1 MSGYLFTT
9 MHFLKHAMN
18 QTVTTALAGAGALT
32 WWGPATL
39 TLTGNTSYTGGT
51 NINGGIVVVGSGG
64 TLPTNSLISI
74 KSGAKLTYSSS
85 ASQTLG
91 GIISGAGSLTKDTN
105 SSVLTLTG
113 ANSYT
118 GATTVS
124 TGTLQVGNGGT
135 SGTLGTNSVD
145 VSGTLAFNRSD
156 VFSVDNSISGNGT
169 LNKLGTGTLS
179 LTGNNTSYT
188 GMTTITAGTLS
199 AGSTSLGSS
208 GDIIFA
214 GGILQHGSGNTTDYG
229 ARIKNSTTAPIKID
243 TNGQTVSYGALAS
256 SNSGGLTKSG
266 SGTLTLSAANTY
278 TGVTTLGSGTLSLG
292 TATALGGG
300 GNLTFTGGALQHTTS
315 NTTDYSAKVV
325 NSSGA
330 ITLDTNGQ
338 NVTYGTMNS
347 TNTGGLTKLGTGTLT
362 LNAVNN
368 YTGTTTVSNGTL
380 SLSKSAAFANT
391 NITVG
396 SGATLKFS
404 SGDTM
409 GNASATITTSVTVDG
424 GTVTSDGGAFTKFG
438 DMTFTANGGTVSTT
452 GGDASWGAWGL
463 YGGKTI
469 TVNGDTTITSAS
481 PTSARITLSYDG
493 NQVSD
498 TFSVASGK
506 TLSIN
511 TVMANYNNG
520 AAAGGFIKTGSG
532 TMTLTQ
538 ANTYTGAT
546 TISGGTL
553 QVGAGG
559 TSGTLGTSSVALNGG
574 TLAINRS
581 DAYTLS
587 NTISGTSSGIVK
599 KMAGNTV
606 TQTGV
611 DTNFLGLLSV
621 SQGTYQVGDNTGSIV
636 QLLSEVGQG
645 ATIASDATL
654 TLASGNT
661 FGNAGTVSST
671 PTITI
676 YDRGILQGAYSVS
689 GGKGHY
695 NSLPP
700 VMLYGGG
707 KIIAYGGE
715 SSTWQSF
722 GIFKGVTVKAD
733 PTTGSTA
740 AQILL
745 AGTPGSTN
753 YGVLLAGSSAATSTI
768 SVDPTCSLSIVPPLI
783 QNATGS
789 LTKTG
794 SGTLTLSGAST
805 YTGTTTISGGTLKAG
820 VATVAGTSGPF
831 GVNSAVMNDGILDVN
846 GYNVTIGRLLNNTLS
861 TASIINN
868 GASAATLTI
877 TTATADQTYAGLIND
892 GTSKLHLTLNGTNA
906 LILTGVNTFSG
917 NLTIGSGAIYS
928 LNTPWSGGS
937 YGGNITINSTG
948 MFSYW
953 GSTVLTLSG
962 AISGSGTLQQNYS
975 TGTLSLTGSNTSFT
989 GTTSIVGGTLSL
1001 GNSNALGSSGNII
1014 FTGGAL
1020 QHTSSNT
1027 QDYSARII
1035 NSSGAVNIDTNGQ
1048 NVTYGALTSSNTG
1061 GLTKSGSGTLTLS
1074 GTLSYTGTT
1083 SIKNGTIKMGS
1094 TNYPSSSA
1102 FAIYNSGIL
1111 DLNGFSGAIGS
1122 LSTDLASSTVA
1133 TVTNSSASADATL
1146 TFGDANGPYTF
1157 AGRVI
1162 DGANRKVSLIKAGA
1176 GTEIFTGT
1184 SSYTGTTTVNVG
1196 TLQLGNG
1203 GATGSIGGGTI
1214 TIASGATL
1222 SYNSSATQTIANA
1235 ITDTGTLQL
1244 AAGTTTLSGLIS
1256 STGALQVSG
1265 GTVTL
1270 TNSSNSYSGTTT
1282 IAGGT
1287 TLYIGDGTS
1296 NSGSLSGGNTTNNGT
1311 LTFQRGNS
1319 ASSYTYAGGISG
1331 SGVVNKNTT
1340 DTVILSGD
1348 RQYTGA
1354 TTINAG
1360 TLSYNRDYGTTAPFP
1375 ASAVTINSGGTLSM
1389 GGHNAYGNANVAS
1402 AVRPAILIN
1411 SGATLTNNGSWT
1423 SCLGAVTLNGGT
1435 LSNVGGCDT
1444 TQRSWSLGGAMNVT
1458 ASSLISSTSDTT
1470 STGIVLT
1477 SAAYTASVI
1486 TVSSGAVLTV
1496 NASLGSYSG
1505 GTGWTKAGGGTL
1517 YLNGTQNTFTIPL
1530 TISAGTVKLGNN
1542 NALAHTTPASSPAI
1556 ILASGTTLDL
1566 NGTSAV
1572 IGSLAGDTLT
1582 TGGTVTNG
1590 SSTAATLLTGI
1601 NGTSTTFA
1609 GVLSD
1614 GSNILSLNKQGSGTF
1629 TLSGVNTYSGA
1640 TTIST
1645 GTVKIANSTSLNN
1658 GNTYAGAIAI
1668 NGTAFQYSGSGNQ
1681 TLSGTISGSG
1691 AFTKDTGSGTV
1702 TLSGPNTYTGTTTIS
1717 TGKLT
1722 VGNGTYSGA
1731 IVIGDNATFDYT
1743 GSAAL
1748 TSTTFT
1754 IGAKGTLQSNGGGLI
1769 TFTTNNGMYHDA
1781 NASVLSAING
1791 GSLRAY
1797 PNTLIGGGGGLP
1809 SVNIG
1814 SGSTITLDAGGPNAL
1829 GYDANSTSYT
1839 GTLTMTGGTLA
1850 VARYQHN
1857 LHGNISMSGGAVI
1870 SGAGGVAL
1878 CHAPTTITIGG
1889 TPGGVGA
1896 PNAAITVS
1904 GTFGH
1909 SGTIVF
1915 AGTGDMVI
1923 SSSNVSGGTAA
1934 FTMNGSG
1941 TIYLTSSYGSSNTT
1955 GATTINSGAVGG
1967 TANMSGS
1974 VHTVNS
1980 GGSVF
1985 GGTGSGNA
1993 GNYTTGAITFNSG
2006 SHLAVYASG
2015 SSLSKITT
2023 GTITNWPT
2031 SVDLMDAMQTGT
2043 AITIIANTGTL
2054 PASVPTVGTNNSG
2067 KTPTF
2072 IRTPGV
2078 GLQVTLN

>member
-156 VFSVDNSISGNGT
+156 IFSVDNSIRGNGA

-179 LTGNNTSYT
+179 LTGDNASYT

-229 ARIKNSTTAPIKID
+229 VRIKNSTTAPIKID

-256 SNSGGLTKSG
+256 SNSGGFTKSG

-292 TATALGGG
+292 NATALGGG
-300 GNLTFTGGALQHTTS
+300 GNLTFTGGTLQHTTS

-325 NSSGA
+325 NSSSA

-368 YTGTTTVSNGTL
+368 YTGTTTVANGTL
-380 SLSKSAAFANT
+380 SLSKSAAFVNT

-409 GNASATITTSVTVDG
+409 GNAAATITTSVTVDG
-424 GTVTSDGGAFTKFG
+424 GTVTSDGAAFTKIG

-546 TISGGTL
+546 TVSGGTL
-553 QVGAGG
+553 QVGVGG
-559 TSGTLGTSSVALNGG
+559 ASGTLGTSSVALNGG

-587 NTISGTSSGIVK
+587 NTISGTSSGILK
-599 KMAGNTV
+599 KMASNTV

-611 DTNFLGLLSV
+611 DRNFLGLLSV

-661 FGNAGTVSST
+661 FGDAGTVSST

-733 PTTGSTA
+733 PNTGSTA
-740 AQILL
+740 AQMLL

-783 QNATGS
+783 QIATGS

-831 GVNSAVMNDGILDVN
+831 GVNSAVMNDGILDIN

-892 GTSKLHLTLNGTNA
+892 GTSTLHLTLNGTNA
-906 LILTGVNTFSG
+906 LILTGANTFSG

-937 YGGNITINSTG
+937 YGGNIAINTSG
-948 MFSYW
+948 LFSYW
-953 GSTVLTLSG
+953 GTSSLTLSG
-962 AISGSGTLQQNYS
+962 AISGSGALQQNYS
-975 TGTLSLTGSNTSFT
+975 TGILVLTGSNTSFT
-989 GTTSIVGGTLSL
+989 GTTNIVGGTLSL
-1001 GNSNALGSSGNII
+1001 GNSNALGSSGAIT
-1014 FTGGAL
+1014 FTGGTLQHSSSNTQNYGTRIVNSTSAIKIDTNGQAVSYGALVSSNSGGLTKTGSGTLTLSAANAYTGVTSLGAGTLSLGNSSALGGGGNITFTGGTL

-1027 QDYSARII
+1027 VDYSARIVTNTSTI
-1035 NSSGAVNIDTNGQ
+1035 NIDTNGQ
-1048 NVTYGALTSSNTG
+1048 NVTYGVLASGNSG
-1061 GLTKSGSGTLTLS
+1061 GLTKSGSGTLS
-1074 GTLSYTGTT
+1074 
-1083 SIKNGTIKMGS
+1083 
-1094 TNYPSSSA
+1094 
-1102 FAIYNSGIL
+1102 
-1111 DLNGFSGAIGS
+1111 
-1122 LSTDLASSTVA
+1122 
-1133 TVTNSSASADATL
+1133 
-1146 TFGDANGPYTF
+1146 
-1157 AGRVI
+1157 
-1162 DGANRKVSLIKAGA
+1162 
-1176 GTEIFTGT
+1176 
-1184 SSYTGTTTVNVG
+1184 
-1196 TLQLGNG
+1196 
-1203 GATGSIGGGTI
+1203 
-1214 TIASGATL
+1214 
-1222 SYNSSATQTIANA
+1222 
-1235 ITDTGTLQL
+1235 
-1244 AAGTTTLSGLIS
+1244 
-1256 STGALQVSG
+1256 
-1265 GTVTL
+1265 
-1270 TNSSNSYSGTTT
+1270 
-1282 IAGGT
+1282 
-1287 TLYIGDGTS
+1287 
-1296 NSGSLSGGNTTNNGT
+1296 
-1311 LTFQRGNS
+1311 
-1319 ASSYTYAGGISG
+1319 
-1331 SGVVNKNTT
+1331 
-1340 DTVILSGD
+1340 
-1348 RQYTGA
+1348 
-1354 TTINAG
+1354 
-1360 TLSYNRDYGTTAPFP
+1360 
-1375 ASAVTINSGGTLSM
+1375 
-1389 GGHNAYGNANVAS
+1389 
-1402 AVRPAILIN
+1402 
-1411 SGATLTNNGSWT
+1411 
-1423 SCLGAVTLNGGT
+1423 
-1435 LSNVGGCDT
+1435 
-1444 TQRSWSLGGAMNVT
+1444 
-1458 ASSLISSTSDTT
+1458 
-1470 STGIVLT
+1470 
-1477 SAAYTASVI
+1477 
-1486 TVSSGAVLTV
+1486 
-1496 NASLGSYSG
+1496 
-1505 GTGWTKAGGGTL
+1505 
-1517 YLNGTQNTFTIPL
+1517 
-1530 TISAGTVKLGNN
+1530 
-1542 NALAHTTPASSPAI
+1542 
-1556 ILASGTTLDL
+1556 
-1566 NGTSAV
+1566 
-1572 IGSLAGDTLT
+1572 
-1582 TGGTVTNG
+1582 
-1590 SSTAATLLTGI
+1590 
-1601 NGTSTTFA
+1601 
-1609 GVLSD
+1609 
-1614 GSNILSLNKQGSGTF
+1614 
-1629 TLSGVNTYSGA
+1629 LSGVNTYSGA
-1640 TTIST
+1640 TT
-1645 GTVKIANSTSLNN
+1645 
-1658 GNTYAGAIAI
+1658 
-1668 NGTAFQYSGSGNQ
+1668 
-1681 TLSGTISGSG
+1681 
-1691 AFTKDTGSGTV
+1691 
-1702 TLSGPNTYTGTTTIS
+1702 
-1717 TGKLT
+1717 
-1722 VGNGTYSGA
+1722 
-1731 IVIGDNATFDYT
+1731 
-1743 GSAAL
+1743 
-1748 TSTTFT
+1748 
-1754 IGAKGTLQSNGGGLI
+1754 
-1769 TFTTNNGMYHDA
+1769 
-1781 NASVLSAING
+1781 
-1791 GSLRAY
+1791 
-1797 PNTLIGGGGGLP
+1797 
-1809 SVNIG
+1809 VN
-1814 SGSTITLDAGGPNAL
+1814 
-1829 GYDANSTSYT
+1829 
-1839 GTLTMTGGTLA
+1839 GGTLKITDTTA
-1850 VARYQHN
+1850 QGGLKYT
-1857 LHGNISMSGGAVI
+1857 SGI
-1870 SGAGGVAL
+1870 
-1878 CHAPTTITIGG
+1878 
-1889 TPGGVGA
+1889 
-1896 PNAAITVS
+1896 
-1904 GTFGH
+1904 
-1909 SGTIVF
+1909 
-1915 AGTGDMVI
+1915 
-1923 SSSNVSGGTAA
+1923 
-1934 FTMNGSG
+1934 
-1941 TIYLTSSYGSSNTT
+1941 
-1955 GATTINSGAVGG
+1955 TINSGA
-1967 TANMSGS
+1967 TLESS
-1974 VHTVNS
+1974 VNNDV
-1980 GGSVF
+1980 
-1985 GGTGSGNA
+1985 
-1993 GNYTTGAITFNSG
+1993 
-2006 SHLAVYASG
+2006 LAYNQ
-2015 SSLSKITT
+2015 T
-2023 GTITNWPT
+2023 GTITISGGTLKFGYENGTNDFNKKTVIMNGGTILLPVSGLANYGAIALW
-2031 SVDLMDAMQTGT
+2031 SSDLTITATGT
-2043 AITIIANTGTL
+2043 SYIKGAGTNFAGAYGIGINGTGRTLILNVTNSSDSLTIYPDLISSGSAVGNVTKAGAGTLTISGLSYYTGTL
-2054 PASVPTVGTNNSG
+2054 SVNGGSLVSTRVFMPDATHGPYTITANSGGTLVLGAGNQWGDASSGSASVRTSRTLSIKSGATLTNSG
-2067 KTPTF
+2067 NAFNSLPPTTLYGGGTITTTGGQDASWPSYSF
-2072 IRTPGV
+2072 YN
-2078 GLQVTLN
+2078 GLTVTADGANYVATISAVNGATNPEIETSYDTAGAGSGTITVNTGCTLNVNVPIRDINTGANKLSAVPKAGAGTLLLNSTNIHTGATSISSGSAGEAAVLPPPPTRCLPVRPSLAAAAAAIAAPTAPGH